1 MTDWLSG
8 FREET
13 NQIREETNQIREQN
27 NQLKKEVERLRK
39 ENEALRSIT
48 PKKLLEIVE
57 KSIKEDTSQ
66 TDH

>member
-8 FREET
+8 F
-13 NQIREETNQIREQN
+13 REETNQIREQN

-57 KSIKEDTSQ
+57 KSIKEDT
-66 TDH
+66 

>member
-1 MTDWLSG
+1 MTDWLSS
-8 FREET
+8 FREK
-13 NQIREETNQIREQN
+13 TNQIREQN

-57 KSIKEDTSQ
+57 KSIKEDTF
-66 TDH
+66 

>member
-13 NQIREETNQIREQN
+13 NQIREQNNQLKEETNQI
-27 NQLKKEVERLRK
+27 KKEVERLRK

-57 KSIKEDTSQ
+57 KSIKEDTF
-66 TDH
+66 

>member
-1 MTDWLSG
+1 MKRICIMTDWLSS
-8 FREET
+8 FREK
-13 NQIREETNQIREQN
+13 TNQIREQN

-57 KSIKEDTSQ
+57 KSIKEDTF
-66 TDH
+66 

>member
-1 MTDWLSG
+1 MFDWLYK

-13 NQIREETNQIREQN
+13 KQIREQN

-48 PKKLLEIVE
+48 PEKLLEIVK
-57 KSIKEDTSQ
+57 KSIIKDT
-66 TDH
+66 

>member
-57 KSIKEDTSQ
+57 KSIKEDTF
-66 TDH
+66 